1 MMGSVQLVINIL
13 NSVALNHNQDE
24 LNKQP
29 GCSSWPQRCQQ
40 QLRCESRW
48 SFQDLV
54 SEGFIG
60 QSVLLPCNSSRSS
73 AVAVFWRD
81 KDDKVLLD
89 IKNDKPDPGSR
100 DPKFKGRVSSFPEE
114 YQKGNFSIIT
124 EKLELGDDGNYE
136 CTIFIGTGPETI

>member
-24 LNKQP
+24 
-29 GCSSWPQRCQQ
+29 S
-40 QLRCESRW
+40 
-48 SFQDLV
+48 DLV
-54 SEGFIG
+54 SKGFIG
-60 QSVLLPCNSSRSS
+60 QSVLLPCTSSRSS
-73 AVAVFWRD
+73 AVDVFWRD

-124 EKLELGDDGNYE
+124 GKLELGDDGNYE